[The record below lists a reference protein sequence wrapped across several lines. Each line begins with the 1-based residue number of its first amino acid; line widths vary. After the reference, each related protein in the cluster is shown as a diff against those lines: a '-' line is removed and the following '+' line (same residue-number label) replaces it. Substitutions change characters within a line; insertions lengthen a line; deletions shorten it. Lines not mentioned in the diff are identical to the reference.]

1 MHYLCSRNR
10 LDTVDH
16 LLTNTFL
23 TMVTKKKYEKP
34 SVRKVELEENPALL
48 AGSFSGSRGVPY
60 GDPTE
65 Y

>member
-1 MHYLCSRNR
+1 
-10 LDTVDH
+10 
-16 LLTNTFL
+16 
-23 TMVTKKKYEKP
+23 MVTKKKYEKP